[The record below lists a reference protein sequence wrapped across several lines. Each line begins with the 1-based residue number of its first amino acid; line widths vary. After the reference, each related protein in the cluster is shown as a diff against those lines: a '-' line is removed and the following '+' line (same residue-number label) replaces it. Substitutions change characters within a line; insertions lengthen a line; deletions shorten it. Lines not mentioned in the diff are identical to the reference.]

1 MLVKAPIPGNS
12 LGRAKGPCHDC
23 SESTLECDGQRP
35 RCFTCM
41 QNRVECRGYK
51 MDLSW
56 QSGVATRG
64 NLKGFQYPTV
74 QSPIKRTIK
83 ASGNTSLDE
92 GASKGRKYLDGEF
105 KFVAGRPAKR
115 RKARQQTGQSHFNI
129 GASPKAAPQSPVT
142 AEYGPLSPRPAA
154 LVQAPYISS
163 ASSPGMSLGEI
174 VVSVPISNVSR
185 RMQ

>member
-1 MLVKAPIPGNS
+1 MAAIDMLVKAPIPGNS
-12 LGRAKGPCHDC
+12 LGRAKGPCHNC

-74 QSPIKRTIK
+74 QSPIKRTTK

-92 GASKGRKYLDGEF
+92 GASKGRKPLNGEF
-105 KFVAGRPAKR
+105 KFVTGRPAKR
-115 RKARQQTGQSHFNI
+115 RKAGQQTGQSHFNI
-129 GASPKAAPQSPVT
+129 GASPKAAPEPPVT
-142 AEYGPLSPRPAA
+142 AEYGRDRGA
-154 LVQAPYISS
+154 
-163 ASSPGMSLGEI
+163 
-174 VVSVPISNVSR
+174 VSR
-185 RMQ
+185 DFKPTLALTDHVSTISCIELASVILTIAG